1 MSVSNQQIRQLAQR
15 LEANFP
21 EIYFAYLFGTA
32 NKGELSANSDIDIA
46 VYLKQDSKTTRLIA
60 GIIGEVE
67 NIIPDHYCDLTI
79 LNDAGKLVAMEA
91 LKGKIIFIRKEA
103 KNLHSEFYSLTC
115 RMYEDQQAWIKK
127 QLKYRGYE
135 VQWDH

>member
-1 MSVSNQQIRQLAQR
+1 MSVTNQQIRHLAQR

-21 EIYFAYLFGTA
+21 EIYFACLFGTA
-32 NKGELSANSDIDIA
+32 NKGELSDDSDIDIA
-46 VYLKQDSKTTRLIA
+46 VYLKQDSKTIRLIA

-67 NIIPDHYCDLTI
+67 DIIPNHYCDLTI
-79 LNDAGKLVAMEA
+79 LNDAGKLIALEA

-103 KNLHSEFYSLTC
+103 RNLYAEFYSLTC
-115 RMYEDQQAWIKK
+115 RMYEYQQAWIKK